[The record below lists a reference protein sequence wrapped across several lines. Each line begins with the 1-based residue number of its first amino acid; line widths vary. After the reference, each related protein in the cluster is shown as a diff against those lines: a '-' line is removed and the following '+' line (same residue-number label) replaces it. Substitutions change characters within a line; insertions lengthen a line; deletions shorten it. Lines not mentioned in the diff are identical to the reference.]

1 MGTSCKETSASSRP
15 ADPEQTLPSIGS
27 QPASPSKEP
36 IMFAAIHCMMRM
48 ERTNT
53 CSYALTWVDVGFK
66 ARISSSVYTNA
77 LFPMHVS
84 LVSLMVQL
92 FM

>member
-53 CSYALTWVDVGFK
+53 CSYALTWVDVGFNMKISVPVSRK
-66 ARISSSVYTNA
+66 AFIGGLPFFEIPS
-77 LFPMHVS
+77 H
-84 LVSLMVQL
+84 LVS
-92 FM
+92 